1 MTDTTW
7 ATTFSAGD
15 SPSTSRVNINA
26 NFAAARRLT
35 VVTITNADSPYTA
48 GESDVILADATGGAI
63 TVNLLSAPDVVVGD
77 AYRIVKIDGS
87 GNAVT
92 LDGDGSETINGATT
106 RALSSQ
112 WAGVTIVRTSA
123 TTWVELK

>member
-7 ATTFSAGD
+7 ATTLAATD
-15 SPSTSRVNINA
+15 SPSGSRVDINA

-63 TVNLLSAPDVVVGD
+63 TVNLPDAVVGD
-77 AYRIVKIDGS
+77 TYRVVKTDAS

-92 LDGDGSETINGATT
+92 LDASGSGTINGATT

-112 WAGVTIVRTSA
+112 WAGVTVVQATS
-123 TTWVELK
+123 TTWVELE